1 MASLLRELPRGGDQT
16 TRSRVPQ
23 TLIPNYLE
31 ESRVKSL
38 LRSLFV
44 LEKWLEDNDRKLEDV
59 VRIQRVKHW
68 RKEALEQLKLQL
80 NLSRL

>member
-1 MASLLRELPRGGDQT
+1 MASLLRGLPGGGDQT
-16 TRSRVPQ
+16 TRSRAPR

-31 ESRVKSL
+31 ESRVKTL
-38 LRSLFV
+38 LHSLFV
-44 LEKWLEDNDRKLEDV
+44 LEKWLEDNDRKLEDE

-68 RKEALEQLKLQL
+68 RKEALEQLQL